1 MQKEYVFKINSS
13 NISDDLLSQLKTYL
27 DLNSIEYGF
36 EEIKIDN
43 NNIETDKTIAFYYT
57 NGYID
62 NCVLF
67 NNNIVDIDRFI
78 EVYPTITPMYS
89 FNVVDGFEI
98 LNNYSGKEL
107 TDEII
112 VYCKR
117 LYNDKIGFGNLT

>member
-36 EEIKIDN
+36 EEVEP
-43 NNIETDKTIAFYYT
+43 NIEEINCIKPILFFYT
-57 NGYID
+57 NGYSD
-62 NCVLF
+62 NCVGF
-67 NNNIVDIDRFI
+67 TNIVDIDRFI

-89 FNVVDGFEI
+89 FNVEYGFEI
-98 LNNYSGKEL
+98 INNYIGKEL

-112 VYCKR
+112 SYCKR
-117 LYNDKIGFGNLT
+117 IYNDKFNK